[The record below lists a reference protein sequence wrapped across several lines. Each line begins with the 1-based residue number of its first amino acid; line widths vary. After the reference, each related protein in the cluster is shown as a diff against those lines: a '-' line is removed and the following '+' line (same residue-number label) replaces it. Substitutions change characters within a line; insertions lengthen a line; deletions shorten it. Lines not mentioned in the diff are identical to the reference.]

1 MYSVTRHSDSK
12 LNQLFHLLP
21 VGLVV
26 DAAWLERHGYSRSLR
41 SQYVATGWLEQP
53 TRRVYRRPQGTLSWE
68 AVVISLQTLLDVP
81 LVLGGHTALQIQG
94 LSHYMSNAVRDVHLY
109 GPATLPTWIR
119 DLPLPLVRFHHHN
132 NERLFR
138 NDPISRG
145 LTSMA
150 WDLDKNSG
158 WSTDSLHGFRQIT
171 WSQWDWPLTLSTPER
186 ALLELLDELPSRES
200 FEYVDKLVEGMAN
213 LSPRRMSK
221 LLADCKS
228 VKVKRLFFFFADRH
242 PHAWRKR
249 LDPKD
254 YDLGSGNRSLV
265 SGGRLDPTYR
275 ITVPEEFHG
284 LR

>member
-1 MYSVTRHSDSK
+1 MHSVTRHSDSK

-26 DAAWLERHGYSRSLR
+26 DAAWLERQGYSRSLR
-41 SQYVATGWLEQP
+41 SQYVAAGWLEQP
-53 TRRVYRRPQGTLSWE
+53 ARRVYRRPQGTLSWE
-68 AVVISLQTLLDVP
+68 AVVISLQTLLGVP

-94 LSHYMSNAVRDVHLY
+94 LSHYMSTAVRDVHLY
-109 GPATLPTWIR
+109 GPAALPTWIG
-119 DLPLPLVRFHHHN
+119 DLPLHQVRFHHHN

-145 LTSMA
+145 LTSLA
-150 WDLDKNSG
+150 WDLEKNNG

-213 LSPRRMSK
+213 LSPRRMAK

-254 YDLGSGNRSLV
+254 FDLGSGNRALV
-265 SGGRLDPTYR
+265 SGGRLDPTYH